1 MLLCRLQPKPKLAKK
16 YKNTKTQNQFCWR
29 RPFLLR
35 PEGESFKTPD
45 FVFSPVC
52 FPQLW
57 WANKTNRKL
66 TILPPHANTNIL
78 NVFRLDHCFK
88 FNPPPLQSQMSQH
101 SLPHS
106 MSPIGSGIGYG
117 MSGLPCSMQTSP
129 TSINQSMIMVSCSH
143 LFTSFPSLL
152 SLLPLLLDFDWWLRA
167 WAQGSIQPVP
177 STMGGFSTA
186 LR

>member
-1 MLLCRLQPKPKLAKK
+1 MRVLRLQI
-16 YKNTKTQNQFCWR
+16 
-29 RPFLLR
+29 
-35 PEGESFKTPD
+35 SF
-45 FVFSPVC
+45 
-52 FPQLW
+52 FPQYVFPSYDEPI
-57 WANKTNRKL
+57 KL
-66 TILPPHANTNIL
+66 IGNTILPPHANTNIL

-152 SLLPLLLDFDWWLRA
+152 SLLPLLLDSDWWLRA
-167 WAQGSIQPVP
+167 
-177 STMGGFSTA
+177 
-186 LR
+186 